1 MGQPAVLLR
10 YLTSANIHTH
20 MAVHQIAMMLRRL
33 YGVIAVVF
41 NVLNLYGNA
50 CIPTLFHS
58 HARVQKR
65 LSLRA
70 LSAEA
75 SACKFF
81 VNASMYVLA
90 LYFATNLCRQFFIT
104 RRLFFDYHIYSP
116 AYHATLLPLKL
127 RTLIRAPSDVLKPL
141 LLSLL
146 LFNGVYFQF
155 YCFACFRLCRRRRL
169 FIFTRLVSSIS
180 SFLTLWPRLI
190 LSVWLLAQ
198 IKYILTYTL
207 TYMPVHYLSV
217 LPQIAKQNCS
227 HHKKHQQTHTML
239 SLGGF
244 VL

>member
-1 MGQPAVLLR
+1 MYSDLVPFPCACVETSLIPRAFCGGFGMQIFCECFHVCACAVFR
-10 YLTSANIHTH
+10 HKFMPPIFYYT
-20 MAVHQIAMMLRRL
+20 QIIFWL
-33 YGVIAVVF
+33 
-41 NVLNLYGNA
+41 
-50 CIPTLFHS
+50 PH
-58 HARVQKR
+58 
-65 LSLRA
+65 
-70 LSAEA
+70 
-75 SACKFF
+75 
-81 VNASMYVLA
+81 
-90 LYFATNLCRQFFIT
+90 
-104 RRLFFDYHIYSP
+104 YSP
-116 AYHATLLPLKL
+116 AYHPTILPLKL

-217 LPQIAKQNCS
+217 LPQIAKKNCS